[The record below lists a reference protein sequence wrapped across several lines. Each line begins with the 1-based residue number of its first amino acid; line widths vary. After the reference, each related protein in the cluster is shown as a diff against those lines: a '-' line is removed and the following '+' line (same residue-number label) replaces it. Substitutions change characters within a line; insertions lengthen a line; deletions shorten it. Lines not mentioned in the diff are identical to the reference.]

1 LALKVDADPPAPT
14 PRAPELAERV
24 TNVST
29 HRSAVVNG
37 GGTAKSGEN
46 KAKREKNSTVKQ
58 RLDFDSP
65 ATASAPH
72 DDRARV
78 ATATR
83 TAREPQAHE
92 KPSNA
97 TQNEEAIVKAQQEA
111 EERLRDAERTH
122 KETMSRLRE
131 ALEEAEQ
138 KAKIS
143 ATNVLELQERL
154 HELKEAN
161 VSEARVLARKEA
173 QLRRREEEFNV
184 EREML
189 SSQLEAAIYS
199 ANMRD
204 SEALE
209 RDEQAKDEIRA
220 AKVAASEYELND
232 AQRREFS
239 LKAGWCAHYL
249 HRMIALRLVV
259 VDEDVQ
265 RDAKF
270 LTAAFGVDVNEED
283 TSETIVKRV
292 DEVII
297 AAACKPV
304 GSYEVDTS
312 LLESSLDDDMDSDQD
327 VPSSPAPSPRTS
339 LPPSQNATWPRNF
352 RDALQVEIC
361 MRHLVAVRAEE
372 RVIVALGDARR
383 MESVVDTSSSS
394 AGVSDSNALSAE
406 EIQEFHF
413 RRAWLR
419 LMWARAR
426 EAGIHLGISDDRE
439 EHWSASMRAMTDENM
454 RDAVQFK
461 RDALAV
467 DKGLKEMRTL
477 SIETRLWL

>member
-1 LALKVDADPPAPT
+1 M
-14 PRAPELAERV
+14 
-24 TNVST
+24 
-29 HRSAVVNG
+29 
-37 GGTAKSGEN
+37 
-46 KAKREKNSTVKQ
+46 KQ

-83 TAREPQAHE
+83 SAREPQAQE
-92 KPSNA
+92 KPSIA

-122 KETMSRLRE
+122 KETISRLRE

-143 ATNVLELQERL
+143 AKNVLELQERL

-173 QLRRREEEFNV
+173 QLRRREEEFKV

-270 LTAAFGVDVNEED
+270 LTAAFGEDVNEED
-283 TSETIVKRV
+283 TSETIVKRI

-312 LLESSLDDDMDSDQD
+312 LFESNLDDDMDSDQER
-327 VPSSPAPSPRTS
+327 PSSSAPSPRTS

-383 MESVVDTSSSS
+383 MQSVVDASAI
-394 AGVSDSNALSAE
+394 AGVSDSNALSAD

>member
-1 LALKVDADPPAPT
+1 MALKIDADPPAPT
-14 PRAPELAERV
+14 PRAPDLAERV
-24 TNVST
+24 TNLSS
-29 HRSAVVNG
+29 HRSALING
-37 GGTAKSGEN
+37 GGAAKSGEN
-46 KAKREKNSTVKQ
+46 KAKREKNSAVKQ

-83 TAREPQAHE
+83 SAREPQAQE
-92 KPSNA
+92 KPSIA

-122 KETMSRLRE
+122 KETISRLRE

-143 ATNVLELQERL
+143 AKNVLELQERL

-173 QLRRREEEFNV
+173 QLRRREEEFKV

-270 LTAAFGVDVNEED
+270 LTAAFGEDVNEED
-283 TSETIVKRV
+283 TSETIVKRI

-312 LLESSLDDDMDSDQD
+312 LFESNLDDDMDSDQER
-327 VPSSPAPSPRTS
+327 PSSSAPSPRTS

-383 MESVVDTSSSS
+383 MQSVVDASAI
-394 AGVSDSNALSAE
+394 AGVSDSNALSAD

>member
-1 LALKVDADPPAPT
+1 MALKVDADPPAPT
-14 PRAPELAERV
+14 LRAPELAERV

-72 DDRARV
+72 EDRARV
-78 ATATR
+78 ATSTR
-83 TAREPQAHE
+83 TVREPQVQE
-92 KPSNA
+92 KLSYA

-312 LLESSLDDDMDSDQD
+312 LLESNLDDDMDSDQEIT
-327 VPSSPAPSPRTS
+327 SSVAPSPRTS

-383 MESVVDTSSSS
+383 MESVVDASSI
-394 AGVSDSNALSAE
+394 AGVSDSNALSAD

>member
-1 LALKVDADPPAPT
+1 MALKVDADPPAPT

-24 TNVST
+24 TNVSS
-29 HRSAVVNG
+29 HRSALVNG
-37 GGTAKSGEN
+37 GEATKSGEN

-78 ATATR
+78 AIATR
-83 TAREPQAHE
+83 TARESQAQE
-92 KPSNA
+92 KPSIA
-97 TQNEEAIVKAQQEA
+97 TQNEEAIVKVQQEA

-143 ATNVLELQERL
+143 AKNVLELQERL

-209 RDEQAKDEIRA
+209 RDEQAKAEIRA
-220 AKVAASEYELND
+220 AKVAASKYELND
-232 AQRREFS
+232 ARRREFS
-239 LKAGWCAHYL
+239 LKAGWCARYL

-312 LLESSLDDDMDSDQD
+312 LLESNLDDDMDSDQEIT
-327 VPSSPAPSPRTS
+327 SSVAPSPRTS

-383 MESVVDTSSSS
+383 MESVVDASSI
-394 AGVSDSNALSAE
+394 AGVSDSNALSAD

>member
-1 LALKVDADPPAPT
+1 
-14 PRAPELAERV
+14 
-24 TNVST
+24 
-29 HRSAVVNG
+29 
-37 GGTAKSGEN
+37 
-46 KAKREKNSTVKQ
+46 
-58 RLDFDSP
+58 
-65 ATASAPH
+65 
-72 DDRARV
+72 
-78 ATATR
+78 
-83 TAREPQAHE
+83 
-92 KPSNA
+92 
-97 TQNEEAIVKAQQEA
+97 
-111 EERLRDAERTH
+111 
-122 KETMSRLRE
+122 
-131 ALEEAEQ
+131 LEEAEQ

-173 QLRRREEEFNV
+173 QLRRREDEFNV

-209 RDEQAKDEIRA
+209 RDEQAKAEIRA
-220 AKVAASEYELND
+220 AKVAASKYELND
-232 AQRREFS
+232 ARRREFS
-239 LKAGWCAHYL
+239 LKAGWCARYL

-270 LTAAFGVDVNEED
+270 LTAAFGVDVSEED

-312 LLESSLDDDMDSDQD
+312 LLESNLDDDMDSDQEI
-327 VPSSPAPSPRTS
+327 PSSPTPSPRTS

-383 MESVVDTSSSS
+383 MESIVDASAS
-394 AGVSDSNALSAE
+394 AGVIDSNDLSSD

-439 EHWSASMRAMTDENM
+439 EHWLASMRAMTDENM
-454 RDAVQFK
+454 RDSVQFK

>member
-24 TNVST
+24 TNVSA
-29 HRSAVVNG
+29 HRSSVVVG
-37 GGTAKSGEN
+37 GGTAKVGEN
-46 KAKREKNSTVKQ
+46 KAKMEKNSTVKQ

-65 ATASAPH
+65 TTASVPH
-72 DDRARV
+72 DDLARV
-78 ATATR
+78 VTVTR
-83 TAREPQAHE
+83 NAREPQAQE
-92 KPSNA
+92 KPSNS

-111 EERLRDAERTH
+111 VERLREVERTH
-122 KETMSRLRE
+122 KETVSRLRE

-173 QLRRREEEFNV
+173 QLRRREDEFNV

-209 RDEQAKDEIRA
+209 RDEQAKAEIRA
-220 AKVAASEYELND
+220 AKVAASKYELND
-232 AQRREFS
+232 ARRREFS
-239 LKAGWCAHYL
+239 LKAGWCARYL

-270 LTAAFGVDVNEED
+270 LTAAFGVDVSEED

-312 LLESSLDDDMDSDQD
+312 LLESNLDDDMDSDQEI
-327 VPSSPAPSPRTS
+327 PSSPTPSPRTS

-383 MESVVDTSSSS
+383 MESIVDTSAS
-394 AGVSDSNALSAE
+394 AGVIDSNDLSSD

-439 EHWSASMRAMTDENM
+439 EHWLASMRAMTDENM
-454 RDAVQFK
+454 RDSVQFK